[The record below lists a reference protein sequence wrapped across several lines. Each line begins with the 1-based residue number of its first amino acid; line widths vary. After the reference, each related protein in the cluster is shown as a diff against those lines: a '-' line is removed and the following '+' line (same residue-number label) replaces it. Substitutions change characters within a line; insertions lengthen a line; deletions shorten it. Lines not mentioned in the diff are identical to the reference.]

1 MIVPSNRLLGWAALV
16 LLPGLTLVSL
26 GGSFLSLG
34 LLLVA
39 TAVGVAVLDAVSSLE
54 RLSHL
59 GIEPE
64 SPVHAIVG
72 QPMELRIRLLTNRGT
87 SRERPLALSFA
98 CDVPAELESVQFP
111 PRMIYRDAGE
121 GTRNVLTG
129 TTRVLERGRHEI
141 ERLHLQ
147 TDSLLGFWWIRR
159 TIPMNLLVHGYPD
172 LRSDRRLLAA
182 RHFAKDTGVVQTLL
196 SGRGRS
202 FDRLREY
209 VPGDEVDDIHW
220 RATAKRGKPITKLY
234 EIERDQR
241 IYVAVDQSRMS
252 ARQSP
257 RQTPPEPDPLALLE
271 RYINTALLLGS
282 VAQAQGDQFGLLG
295 FGDRVTAFTPAGAG
309 PVHYRACREAVL
321 EFRLRRVNP
330 DYRELFT
337 FFGNQVRRRSLLFV
351 LTSVDD
357 PALCEELVESAKII
371 ADRHLVVAAA
381 VTPGSARSLSQA
393 EPIGSPE
400 VIVERLASHLSWK
413 RLRQTARQLS
423 QAGIRFL
430 PLDHETMVPHVVS
443 SYARIKRGQLL

>member
-1 MIVPSNRLLGWAALV
+1 M
-16 LLPGLTLVSL
+16 
-26 GGSFLSLG
+26 
-34 LLLVA
+34 
-39 TAVGVAVLDAVSSLE
+39 
-54 RLSHL
+54 
-59 GIEPE
+59 
-64 SPVHAIVG
+64 
-72 QPMELRIRLLTNRGT
+72 
-87 SRERPLALSFA
+87 
-98 CDVPAELESVQFP
+98 
-111 PRMIYRDAGE
+111 
-121 GTRNVLTG
+121 
-129 TTRVLERGRHEI
+129 
-141 ERLHLQ
+141 
-147 TDSLLGFWWIRR
+147 
-159 TIPMNLLVHGYPD
+159 
-172 LRSDRRLLAA
+172 
-182 RHFAKDTGVVQTLL
+182 
-196 SGRGRS
+196 
-202 FDRLREY
+202 REY

-241 IYVAVDQSRMS
+241 IYVAVDLSRMS

-257 RQTPPEPDPLALLE
+257 RQSPPEAEPLTLLE

-295 FGDRVTAFTPAGAG
+295 FSDRVTAFTPAGAG

-321 EFRLRRVNP
+321 EFHLRRVNA

-381 VTPGSARSLSQA
+381 VTQGSARSLGQA
-393 EPIGSPE
+393 SPIASPE
-400 VIVERLASHLSWK
+400 AIVERLASHLSWK
-413 RLRQTARQLS
+413 RLRQTARQLG

-443 SYARIKRGQLL
+443 SYTRIKRGQLL